1 MSSGHRLDTRDRQP
15 WISMRSRSWTSVPC
29 TSSAFVNPTA
39 STCCTVRRTSGS
51 GWVGSGIDGVDDGVL
66 ERGATHRARGGREM
80 KKLLST
86 VLSMS
91 VVVALSASAAVGQTC
106 PAEVASAKGML
117 TRVANRQDAEPSRSL
132 AGARSQEIQAP
143 RSQEIQAP
151 RGQEIQAPR
160 GQEIQAP
167 RGQEIQAPRGQ
178 EIQAPRGQEIQAP
191 RGQEIQAPR
200 GQEIQAPRGQEI
212 QAPRSQEVQAPRS
225 PEFMKASALVSEA
238 EAACKAGKSSL
249 AADKAKAAM
258 ELLKK

>member
-1 MSSGHRLDTRDRQP
+1 
-15 WISMRSRSWTSVPC
+15 
-29 TSSAFVNPTA
+29 
-39 STCCTVRRTSGS
+39 
-51 GWVGSGIDGVDDGVL
+51 
-66 ERGATHRARGGREM
+66 M

-143 RSQEIQAP
+143 R
-151 RGQEIQAPR
+151 
-160 GQEIQAP
+160 
-167 RGQEIQAPRGQ
+167 
-178 EIQAPRGQEIQAP
+178 
-191 RGQEIQAPR
+191 GQEIQAPR

-225 PEFMKASALVSEA
+225 PQFMKASALVSEA

>member
-15 WISMRSRSWTSVPC
+15 WISMNSRSWTSVPC

-51 GWVGSGIDGVDDGVL
+51 GWVGSGIDGVDDSVL
-66 ERGATHRARGGREM
+66 GRGATHRARGGREM

-151 RGQEIQAPR
+151 RSQEIQAPRAQEIQAPR
-160 GQEIQAP
+160 GQELQAP
-167 RGQEIQAPRGQ
+167 RAQEIQAPRGQ
-178 EIQAPRGQEIQAP
+178 EMEAA
-191 RGQEIQAPR
+191 R

-212 QAPRSQEVQAPRS
+212 QAPRSQELQAPRS